1 MTKREKEMRE
11 NLEEKKKNIKKKDN
25 KRKRAKRDS
34 LNESEK
40 RTVKEI

>member
-1 MTKREKEMRE
+1 MTKREKEMCE

-40 RTVKEI
+40 RTVKGI